1 MQEEGLFGVLD
12 LPLDRM
18 LAVFK
23 ANFRA
28 IGGYRPGPIPG
39 DMAVIRTEGQYPP
52 EFLDFETMDALS
64 DPTLGW
70 GSLVQGKV
78 EVRSMPGDH
87 MAMLNPANL
96 TVMAR
101 IMTDLVRQSLAGHL
115 SLRHG
120 ATLDV
125 GATPIELAREIRRRQ
140 RMAP

>member
-1 MQEEGLFGVLD
+1 MQEQGLFGLVD

-28 IGGYRPGPIPG
+28 IGGYQPGPIPG

-52 EFLDFETMDALS
+52 EFLEFETADALN

-78 EVRSMPGDH
+78 DVRRMPGDH
-87 MAMLNPANL
+87 MAMLQPANL
-96 TVMAR
+96 PSMTRLMA
-101 IMTDLVRQSLAGHL
+101 DLVREALAAHL

-120 ATLDV
+120 VTL
-125 GATPIELAREIRRRQ
+125 GIEATPVELAREIRRRQ
-140 RMAP
+140 QTAP